1 MDLELFTDEELDHL
15 RIDVQIEQER
25 RKEQSL
31 IPEQIRELTAKY
43 VAGGGKLEDLQSTGQ
58 DSL

>member
-1 MDLELFTDEELDHL
+1 MDLGLFTDEELDHL
-15 RIDVQIEQER
+15 RIEVQVEQER
-25 RKEQSL
+25 RKEQAF

-43 VAGGGKLEDLQSTGQ
+43 IAGGGKLEDLQSAGQ